1 MAFSR
6 GRRTEDDGAARDF
19 EAGAYQIFEC
29 GLPRGGVKERIGC
42 HTTRKTFGYH
52 FYKQYHDLVKLQRI
66 LGHSSTR
73 DTLVYIGMIDDEVDE
88 SLRHFKLLGGV
99 RRQKRP

>member
-1 MAFSR
+1 MGPRAISR
-6 GRRTEDDGAARDF
+6 LR
-19 EAGAYQIFEC
+19 AYQILNAVC
-29 GLPRGGVKERIGC
+29 RAAGVKERIGC

-88 SLRHFKLLGGV
+88 SLRHFKLLGE
-99 RRQKRP
+99 